1 MSDFEKLI
9 KEKSNEEL
17 LQIVANSQDW
27 QSEFVTLAKQELE
40 EVRGIT
46 SETISEFVKS
56 STEKCDVTLS
66 LLKEEKI
73 HGWLSFFMF
82 AIGLGS
88 LIALFYNF
96 FSMSFSDYDLGQ
108 GYAMQMFGFIS
119 EIILEVGIF
128 AIAIYTIISFYQ
140 YKPNAVPLAKIYV
153 IAVFVTNLI
162 GLLGGELESNGTSLG
177 SVSRAVRSLIWGI
190 IWFIYLCQSEQVK
203 TLFPKENRKL
213 LKRDKIMIFSII
225 APVIIWFIA
234 TFALAFGQSFVSQ
247 KQIQKY
253 TISES
258 ALSFNEYTD
267 GRIIFEKPL
276 GFLVEKMTEENE
288 VFFRLNQGDEVSMT
302 IYSAFDNTDTQE
314 YFEETMYAWSDKSF
328 EDFEFDITNDKHY
341 LRNSNSIYLK
351 TLQYNSEPIIEWTFI
366 LIFNQETTK
375 CCLIS
380 CFSTIETGFLS
391 DFIDSIRFK

>member
-1 MSDFEKLI
+1 MSNFEQLI

-27 QSEFVTLAKQELE
+27 QPEFVTLAKQELE

-46 SETISEFVKS
+46 SETISEFAKS
-56 STEKCDVTLS
+56 STEKSDA
-66 LLKEEKI
+66 KEEKI
-73 HGWLSFFMF
+73 HGWLSFLMF

-88 LIALFYNF
+88 LIAVFYNF
-96 FSMSFSDYDLGQ
+96 YSMSFSDYDTEQ

-119 EIILEVGIF
+119 GIILEVGIF

-140 YKPNAVPLAKIYV
+140 YKPNAVALAKIYV

-162 GLLGGELESNGTSLG
+162 GLLSGELESNGTSLG
-177 SVSRAVRSLIWGI
+177 SVGGAVRSLIWGI
-190 IWFIYLCQSEQVK
+190 IWFVYLSQSEQVK

-213 LKRDKIMIFSII
+213 YKRDKIILVSIFT
-225 APVIIWFIA
+225 PLIIWFISV
-234 TFALAFGQSFVSQ
+234 FAFAFGQSFVTQ
-247 KQIQKY
+247 KQIQEY

-258 ALSFNEYTD
+258 SLSFNECTD

-276 GFLVEKMTEENE
+276 GFLVKKMTEENE
-288 VFFRLNQGDEVSMT
+288 VFFSLYQGDEVSMI

-314 YFEETMYAWSDKSF
+314 YFEETMYSWSDKSF
-328 EDFEFDITNDKHY
+328 EDFEFDITNEKHY
-341 LRNSNSIYLK
+341 LRNGNSIYLK
-351 TLQYNSEPIIEWTFI
+351 TLQYHSEPIIEWTFI

-380 CFSTIETGFLS
+380 CFSTIETEFLL
-391 DFIDSIRFK
+391 DLIDSIKFK